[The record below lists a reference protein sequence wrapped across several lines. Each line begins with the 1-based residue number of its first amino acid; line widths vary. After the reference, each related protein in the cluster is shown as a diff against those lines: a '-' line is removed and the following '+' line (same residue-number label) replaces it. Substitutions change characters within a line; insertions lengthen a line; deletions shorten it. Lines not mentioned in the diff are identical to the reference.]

1 MSTMNNPRSSSPT
14 SSRHHLLSSSRP
26 SSILTTNTDAT
37 LTNRESQDTLRASPA
52 VSYRGFPSQEAYLQA
67 LRQFADSKK
76 YYEMDSQL
84 IGFYGK
90 KTTEDIL
97 KEEGGWRTKTK
108 AQRQAEKDRKKS
120 EVEQRRASLATVREE
135 GGHSM
140 EEVEEQNGG
149 RGMRRFSRGIERVFT
164 RRGTVG

>member
-1 MSTMNNPRSSSPT
+1 M
-14 SSRHHLLSSSRP
+14 
-26 SSILTTNTDAT
+26 
-37 LTNRESQDTLRASPA
+37 
-52 VSYRGFPSQEAYLQA
+52 
-67 LRQFADSKK
+67 
-76 YYEMDSQL
+76 